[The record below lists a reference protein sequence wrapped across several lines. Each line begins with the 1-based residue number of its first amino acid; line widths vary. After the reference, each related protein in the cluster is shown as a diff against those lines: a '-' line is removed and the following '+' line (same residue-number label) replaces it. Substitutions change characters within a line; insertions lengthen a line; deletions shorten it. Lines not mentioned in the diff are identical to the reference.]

1 MDKQYLGVLTV
12 SIFDRVMLSLYTL
25 AVAAITLLVFAAYIH
40 FPPSFGPAELGAF
53 LTRWEAI
60 PVAAFFFIFS
70 VRFLLS
76 GIRRER
82 PSRSSITH
90 RGELGDVRIAIS
102 AVRNLAQRTAQNV
115 RGVQSAKVRV
125 QLLETGLE
133 VAIEIS
139 AAQDSNIPA
148 LTSVL
153 QETVKK
159 NIESSTGV
167 NVLAVKVLIVEM
179 APSSAK
185 VRVQ

>member
-1 MDKQYLGVLTV
+1 
-12 SIFDRVMLSLYTL
+12 MLSLYTL
-25 AVAAITLLVFAAYIH
+25 AVAAITLMVFGAYINL
-40 FPPSFGPAELGAF
+40 PPGFGPDELGAF

-60 PVAAFFFIFS
+60 PVAIFFFVFS

-76 GIRRER
+76 GIRKER
-82 PSRSSITH
+82 PSRASITH
-90 RGELGDVRIAIS
+90 RSELGDVRIAIS
-102 AVRNLAQRTAQNV
+102 AVRNMAQRTAQNV

-125 QLLETGLE
+125 ELLAAGIE
-133 VAIEIS
+133 VAVEVA

-159 NIESSTGV
+159 NIEASTGV

-179 APSSAK
+179 AASPGR